1 MLNWRYTIVVAESDG
16 LERKV
21 RLSLGPV
28 LMVVGAVVTLP
39 VLIGLGAA
47 WKAKNDVAGLYQNQR
62 ALELENSN
70 FRQATAALSGQIESL
85 QSAITDL
92 GVRAAIEPNLAKAM
106 ANLPAFVK
114 AKAMGGGTSQA
125 RKVNASYAATLAAL
139 TNPDDTFGLLR
150 TLLEGLESRLSVVK
164 QSVDKVDALAA

>member
-21 RLSLGPV
+21 RMSLGPV

-47 WKAKNDVAGLYQNQR
+47 WKAKSDVAGLYENQR
-62 ALELENSN
+62 ALELENAN

-85 QSAITDL
+85 QSAVTDL
-92 GVRAAIEPNLAKAM
+92 GARSALEPGLAKAM

-114 AKAMGGGTSQA
+114 AQAMGTGATARGPKAGG
-125 RKVNASYAATLAAL
+125 SY
-139 TNPDDTFGLLR
+139 
-150 TLLEGLESRLSVVK
+150 
-164 QSVDKVDALAA
+164 